1 MQQLFSQQDCVRNL
15 GVGGRIATLAAAAV
29 VCVAIGQVAQ
39 HAYVMAAMAAFMLVL
54 GLFWPWFI
62 LRFVSASS
70 HTHLIRTRV
79 PAGVELKL
87 DVGSRWPLPLP
98 GIEIG
103 SSTSASCISIPVSP
117 ITVYPGRH
125 AVPLGITA
133 RRRGVFC
140 LSNLTI
146 GTSFPFGLLHGRRAV
161 RGAGRLVVWPSAA
174 PVAATALRGASF
186 TVAVDSAGSRVSTE
200 GELAGVRGYRR
211 GDAMRSIHW
220 QQTARHD
227 RLIVMERVGNERRA
241 CVVCLDTRRSSYDD
255 EESFERAVSIVA
267 GAIERG
273 LREGLSVELRI
284 AQARLPITDD
294 RELANAMDAL
304 AEITWSDA
312 IELPAGLCGLFV
324 TTAKGWSSVAR
335 GGFQPYLVTGGH
347 P

>member
-1 MQQLFSQQDCVRNL
+1 
-15 GVGGRIATLAAAAV
+15 
-29 VCVAIGQVAQ
+29 
-39 HAYVMAAMAAFMLVL
+39 
-54 GLFWPWFI
+54 
-62 LRFVSASS
+62 
-70 HTHLIRTRV
+70 
-79 PAGVELKL
+79 
-87 DVGSRWPLPLP
+87 
-98 GIEIG
+98 
-103 SSTSASCISIPVSP
+103 
-117 ITVYPGRH
+117 
-125 AVPLGITA
+125 
-133 RRRGVFC
+133 
-140 LSNLTI
+140 
-146 GTSFPFGLLHGRRAV
+146 
-161 RGAGRLVVWPSAA
+161 
-174 PVAATALRGASF
+174 
-186 TVAVDSAGSRVSTE
+186 
-200 GELAGVRGYRR
+200 
-211 GDAMRSIHW
+211 MRSIHW